1 MTADAADIRWMRLAI
16 ALGRRGLGTTW
27 PNPSVGCVIVRDG
40 RIVGRGWTA
49 PGGRPHAETAA
60 LSAAETTA
68 RGATAYVSLEPC
80 AHHGQTP
87 PCAEALVK
95 AGVARV
101 VIGSGDPDP
110 RVSGKGVATLEAAG
124 IEVVREVCEGEA
136 EAAQAG
142 FLMRVR
148 EGRPHVTLKLAMTL
162 DGRIA
167 TRAGESRW
175 ITGAAARAWVHGLRA
190 SHDAVLVGAGTA
202 QADDPMLDLR
212 HGVTSPRPP
221 VRIVAD
227 TGLSVRP
234 DSRLIRS
241 ARQQPVWLLH
251 VPGVGRTE
259 TPPLSTA
266 GAVLVEVAASD
277 KGGLDP
283 DAMLKTLGA
292 RGLTRVLC
300 EGGGGLAASLLRAG
314 LVDELVT
321 IVAGKVIGGDGVAAI
336 GALGLERLGAAPE
349 FTPVDLRPL
358 GGDTL
363 IRYRR
368 ARAARTA

>member
-1 MTADAADIRWMRLAI
+1 M
-16 ALGRRGLGTTW
+16 
-27 PNPSVGCVIVRDG
+27 IVRDS

-60 LSAAETTA
+60 LAAASTAA

-87 PCAEALVK
+87 PCANALVD
-95 AGVARV
+95 AGIARV
-101 VIGSGDPDP
+101 VIGCSDPDP
-110 RVSGKGVATLEAAG
+110 RVSGKGKAILVAAG
-124 IEVVREVCEGEA
+124 IDVVEGVCDQEA
-136 EAAQAG
+136 EEAQAG
-142 FLMRVR
+142 FLIRIR
-148 EGRPHVTLKLAMTL
+148 EGRPRVTLKLAITL

-167 TRAGESRW
+167 TRTGESRW
-175 ITGAAARAWVHGLRA
+175 ITGAAARTWVHGLRS

-202 QADDPMLDLR
+202 RADDPMLDLR

-241 ARQQPVWLLH
+241 ALQQPVWLLH
-251 VPGVGRTE
+251 APSADRGRVSA
-259 TPPLSTA
+259 LVAA
-266 GAVLVEVAASD
+266 GAGLVEVPASNE
-277 KGGLDP
+277 GGFDP

-300 EGGGGLAASLLRAG
+300 EGGGSLAASLLRAG

-321 IVAGKVIGGDGVAAI
+321 IVAGKVIGGDGLAAI

-349 FTPVDLRPL
+349 FTPTDLRRL
-358 GGDTL
+358 GSDTL
-363 IRYRR
+363 IRYRH